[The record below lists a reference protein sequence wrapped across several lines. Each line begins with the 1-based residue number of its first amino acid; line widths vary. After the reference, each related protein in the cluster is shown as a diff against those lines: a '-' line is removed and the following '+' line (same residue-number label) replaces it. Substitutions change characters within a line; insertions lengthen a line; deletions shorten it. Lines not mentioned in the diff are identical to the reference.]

1 MKQRVNSFSMK
12 ASNYLQ
18 SLTPTF
24 IFVDFCCEISHVRV
38 LEKNVLVLML
48 YRPYQ

>member
-1 MKQRVNSFSMK
+1 MKQRVNSFSIK

-24 IFVDFCCEISHVRV
+24 IFVDFAVR
-38 LEKNVLVLML
+38 LLTYEYWERMYLC
-48 YRPYQ
+48 